1 VVVDAIEPI
10 EPIDEIGEIDEIG
23 VNGNVNGMGYGGRDD
38 ERDGN

>member
-10 EPIDEIGEIDEIG
+10 DEIGGIG